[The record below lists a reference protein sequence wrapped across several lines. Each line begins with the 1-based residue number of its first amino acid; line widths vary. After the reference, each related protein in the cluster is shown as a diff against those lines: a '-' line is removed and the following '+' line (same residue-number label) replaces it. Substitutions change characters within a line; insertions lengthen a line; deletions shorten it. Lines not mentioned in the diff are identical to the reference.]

1 MTTAQATNDRSPP
14 PEAAPLILD
23 VKGNA
28 LDDGPG
34 IRSVVFFKGCPL
46 ACVWCHNP
54 ESKRALPELAF
65 DAKACTGCEAC
76 LAVCEAGAL
85 ARRNPGYV
93 DRRICRQCFACAAV
107 CPSGALEQV
116 GQVMPVEGLIE
127 KLLRDKPFYDT
138 SGGGVTFSGGEPT
151 LFMPY
156 LSSLAATLQAVGVST
171 LLETCGHFDG
181 ERFEALVLP
190 HLDAIYFD
198 LKLFDR
204 ELHKRY
210 CGLPNDR
217 ILANFLRLGA
227 LSRGNHFALLPRIPL
242 VPGLTATR
250 TNMRAWAAFLKT
262 HRIGQVKLL
271 AYNPLWPAKA
281 ARIGEDNPH
290 AATATLQDW
299 MPPADVARLEGLFHE
314 AGIETL

>member
-1 MTTAQATNDRSPP
+1 MSAAQTANDLYPP
-14 PEAAPLILD
+14 PEAAPFILD

-46 ACVWCHNP
+46 TCVWCHNP
-54 ESKRALPELAF
+54 ESKNAFPELAF
-65 DAKACTGCEAC
+65 DARACTGCEVC

-93 DRRICRQCFACAAV
+93 DRRVCRQCFACAAV

-116 GQVMPVEGLIE
+116 GQAMTVEALTAR
-127 KLLRDKPFYDT
+127 LLRDKPFYDT

-151 LFMPY
+151 LFMSY
-156 LSSLAATLQAVGVST
+156 LASLAAALQGAGIAT

-181 ERFEALVLP
+181 DRFEALVLP

-204 ELHKRY
+204 ERHKRY

-217 ILANFLRLGA
+217 ILANFLRLWA
-227 LSRGNHFALLPRIPL
+227 RSRGSHFSLLPRIPL

-250 TNMRAWAAFLKT
+250 ANIRAWAAFLKT
-262 HRIGQVKLL
+262 HRIGRVKLL

-281 ARIGEDNPH
+281 ARIGEDNTF
-290 AATATLQDW
+290 AATSALQDW
-299 MPPADVARLEGLFHE
+299 MPPADVARLEGVFHE